1 MLLLFIIC
9 YLGLTL
15 GISVYAHSKIKNS
28 TDFISAGRSLP
39 GYINTGAF
47 FALWFGSETVF
58 GASSEFIKYGF
69 KGVIEDPL
77 GGVLCLLLVG
87 LVFAKKLYNLNIITI
102 GDLFQER
109 FGRKVELLA
118 SGMMTVS
125 FLGYCAAQ
133 MVALGLLFSSIF
145 PFIDLNTGILI
156 GSIIVVFY
164 TFWGGMLA
172 ISLNDF
178 VQSFFIIIG
187 LVAVAYVI
195 TKRADGFE
203 NIVNSLPKAHYNFL
217 PEKDAVSTI
226 NWFSA
231 WTVLGLGSI
240 VSQDVFQRLN
250 SAKSAQTAHNSA
262 IMGGLLYGVFAM
274 FPLYIVA
281 GIKLLYPQALEGD
294 VQLSLPRFILDTMPM
309 IIQVL
314 FFGSLLSAILS
325 TCSGSLLAPATLISE
340 NILTDEEDEPRLL
353 GRTKASVILVGIMST
368 LIAYSSQNIFELVS
382 ISSIFGLVSI
392 FVPFCAA
399 LFTDYN
405 SKIGAMASM
414 ILGTLVWLMCYYLD
428 SEINPLVYGVIGSV
442 LGLYGGKYLENL
454 SIGIKANS

>member
-15 GISVYAHSKIKNS
+15 GISVYAHTKINNS

-39 GYINTGAF
+39 AYINTGAF

-58 GASSEFIKYGF
+58 GASSEFVTHGF
-69 KGVIEDPL
+69 RGIIEDPF

-102 GDLFQER
+102 GDLFHER

-145 PFIDLNTGILI
+145 SFVDLNMGILV
-156 GSIIVVFY
+156 GAIIVVFY

-178 VQSFFIIIG
+178 IQSLFIIVG

-203 NIVNSLPKAHYNFL
+203 NIINSLPKDHYKFL
-217 PEKDAVSTI
+217 PEKGAVSTI

-231 WTVLGLGSI
+231 WAVLGLGSI

-250 SAKSAQTAHNSA
+250 SAKSANTAQKSA
-262 IMGGLLYGVFAM
+262 IMGGLIYGLFAM
-274 FPLYIVA
+274 FPLYIVS
-281 GIKLLYPQALEGD
+281 GIQLLYPQALAGD
-294 VQLSLPRFILDTMPM
+294 VQLTLPRFILDTMPM
-309 IIQVL
+309 TIQVL

-340 NILTDEEDEPRLL
+340 NILTVEDDEPRLL
-353 GRTKASVILVGIMST
+353 VRTKVAVIIVGIMST
-368 LIAYSSQNIFELVS
+368 FIAYSSQNIFELVG

-392 FVPFCAA
+392 FVPFCAV
-399 LFTDYN
+399 LFTTYN
-405 SKIGAMASM
+405 SKIGAVASM
-414 ILGTLVWLMCYYLD
+414 VLGTLVWLVCYYFET
-428 SEINPLVYGVIGSV
+428 EINPLVYGVIASV
-442 LGLYGGKYLENL
+442 IGLFGGRYVENKF
-454 SIGIKANS
+454 IKVV